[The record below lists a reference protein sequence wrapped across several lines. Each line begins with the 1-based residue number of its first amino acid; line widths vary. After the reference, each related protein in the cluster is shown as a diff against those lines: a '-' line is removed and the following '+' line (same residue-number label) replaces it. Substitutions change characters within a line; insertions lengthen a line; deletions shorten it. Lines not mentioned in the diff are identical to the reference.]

1 MKKVKFGIIG
11 AGNIGAA
18 HYEVFMKNQVPNG
31 ELVAIADLVPAKL
44 EAVRKK
50 GQELNPE
57 AEAKVTYFASGD
69 ELIASGICDAVTVA
83 VPHYDHPVFAIKA
96 MKAGMNVIVEKPAG
110 VYTLQVEEM
119 IEEAKKHPELKAGII
134 FNVRT
139 NPCFIKMH
147 DMIAEGVLGRITRLT
162 WIITNWFRTQSYYD
176 NGGWRATWVGEGGGV
191 LFNQSPHQLDLFQ
204 WIPGMMP
211 NKIQAHCHFG
221 KWHNIEVEDDVTAY
235 LEYPNGAT
243 GVFITTTGEAPG
255 TNRFEITGE
264 NGKLV
269 YEDNKLTFYK
279 NEMSMLDT
287 IWNTPNG
294 FGNMPNEKIEVE
306 CPGEYTLHAGV
317 FNNFCNAILG
327 IEEFLFPIEQG
338 LNGVILANAML
349 LSGWKEAPVEL
360 PVNGQEFYDLLQQ
373 HICESKVNKDINA
386 SGEVEA
392 DMSST
397 YSKG

>member
-18 HYEVFMKNQVPNG
+18 HYDVFMDNLVPNG
-31 ELVAIADLVPAKL
+31 ELVAIADLVPEKL

-50 GQELNPE
+50 GQAKNPE
-57 AEAKVTYFASGD
+57 AEAKVTYFNSGD

-83 VPHYDHPVFAIKA
+83 VPHYDHPGFAIKA
-96 MKAGMNVIVEKPAG
+96 LKAGMNVIVEKPAG
-110 VYTLQVEEM
+110 VYTLQVQEM
-119 IEEAKKHPELKAGII
+119 LDEAAKHPDLKAGII

-147 DMIAEGVLGRITRLT
+147 DMIANGELGQITRLT
-162 WIITNWFRTQSYYD
+162 WIITNWFRSQAYYD

-211 NKIQAHCHFG
+211 NKIHAHCHFG

-255 TNRFEITGE
+255 TNRLEITGE
-264 NGKLV
+264 NGKLLFENNTV
-269 YEDNKLTFYK
+269 TFYK
-279 NEMSMLDT
+279 NSRSMLET
-287 IWNTPNG
+287 IRDVSNG
-294 FGNMPNEKIEVE
+294 FGSLPYEEIKVE

-327 IEEFLFPIEQG
+327 LEEFKFSIEQG
-338 LNGVILANAML
+338 MNGVILANAML
-349 LSGWKEAPVEL
+349 LSQWKERAIEL
-360 PVNGQEFYDLLQQ
+360 PINGQEFYDELQK
-373 HICESKVNKDINA
+373 HIRESKVVKDINA

-392 DMSST
+392 DMNST
-397 YSKG
+397 YSK